1 MDFSVKATRFDL
13 RRDLA
18 RFFKARVEVY
28 WDLVA
33 ELSSRVVSQN
43 ADGLASQDHWLQK
56 ETNGEW
62 A

>member
-1 MDFSVKATRFDL
+1 MDFSVKAARFDL

-28 WDLVA
+28 WDHVA
-33 ELSSRVVSQN
+33 ERRRAVSQN

-56 ETNGEW
+56 ETKGKW